1 MEHEL
6 RPVFDPVSLAVVGAS
21 EREGSLGRVVMQNI
35 VDGGFAGPL
44 YAVNPHYERVLD
56 VPCFPSMAHLPEPVD
71 LAVIVTP
78 AAAVPG
84 VIEDAGASGI
94 RAAVVLSAGFSES
107 GDSGRALEAAMLA
120 SARRHHLRLIGP
132 NCVGILRPGAKL
144 NATFSYQNAHPGRLA
159 LLSQSGA
166 ICTAILDWAP
176 AHNVGFSSV
185 VSMGIAAD
193 IGFGE
198 ALDFLASDSE
208 THAIL
213 LYIEGIRD
221 PQSFMSGL
229 RAAARVKPVIA
240 VKAGRHSGGARAAAS
255 HTGSI
260 VGTDDVFD
268 AALRRAGVVRVLE
281 LDQLFS
287 VAKILSSNKTVRG
300 DRLAIVTNAG
310 GPGVLAADRAS
321 DVGIRLA
328 DLSPATMQS
337 LGDVLPAHWSRGNPV
352 DVLGDASPRR
362 YQAAITAV
370 ADDPG
375 VDGLLVTFTPQAITA
390 PELIAEEVV
399 AMAPGVDKVL
409 LASWLGEQQVGPARA
424 ILERGGI
431 PHFATPEAAVEAFAA
446 VASYRR
452 NQELLFQTP
461 GPLAGLPVRNLKRAK
476 SIISTA
482 IAAGQK
488 ELRSV
493 EAREL
498 LAAYGVPVVRA
509 IRADSAARAVA
520 VANEVGYPVAMKID
534 SPDISHKT
542 DVGGVCLD
550 LANASEV
557 AAEFEGMLLR
567 VAERAPQAVISGVT
581 VEPMHTAVHG
591 RELLAGAMRDVAFG
605 AAVVF
610 GSGGTLVEVMRDRAI
625 ALPPLNEVIV
635 RDLVDQTRAS
645 QLLGSIRGNP
655 PADRKAVEAVLLAIS
670 QLVCDLPEVT
680 ELDINPLVANED
692 GVMAVD
698 ARVAIRP
705 VSPDAGRFEHLAIEP
720 YPEELLSEETLS
732 DGAHVTIRPIRP
744 EDAEAEQTFVR
755 TLSSA
760 SRTFRFRNG
769 LRELTPEMLVRFTQI
784 DYRREMA
791 LVAVGEHDEQRGV
804 ARYVVAPDQES
815 AEFAIVVSDQMQGK
829 GLGTLL
835 LRRLCEIASQ
845 RGLARIYGEVSYQN
859 TPMLE
864 LARELGFHTQH
875 LPDDPTIVRVEK
887 DLGAPPSS

>member
-6 RPVFDPVSLAVVGAS
+6 RPVFDPTSVAVVGAS

-35 VDGGFAGPL
+35 VEGGFSGPL
-44 YAVNPHYERVLD
+44 FAVNPHYERVFD
-56 VPCFPSMAHLPEPVD
+56 TPCVASMAQLPQPVD
-71 LAVIVTP
+71 LAVVVTP
-78 AAAVPG
+78 ASSVPG
-84 VIEDAGASGI
+84 VIEDAGASGV
-94 RAAVVLSAGFSES
+94 RAAVVLSAGFSEA
-107 GDSGRALEAAMLA
+107 GDEGRKLEAAMLA
-120 SARRHHLRLIGP
+120 SARKHHLRLIGP
-132 NCVGILRPGAKL
+132 NCVGILRPRAKL
-144 NATFSYQNAHPGRLA
+144 NATFSYQNANPGRLA

-176 AHNVGFSSV
+176 AHNIGFSSV

-208 THAIL
+208 TDAIL

-221 PQSFMSGL
+221 SQSFMSGL

-240 VKAGRHSGGARAAAS
+240 VKAGRHSGGAKAAAS

-287 VAKILSSNKTVRG
+287 VAQILSSNKSVRG

-321 DVGIRLA
+321 DVGIPLA
-328 DLSPATMQS
+328 DLAPQTMQS
-337 LGDVLPAHWSRGNPV
+337 LGEVLPPHWSRGNPV
-352 DVLGDASPRR
+352 DVLGDAPPSR
-362 YQAAITAV
+362 YEAAIRAV
-370 ADDPG
+370 AADPG
-375 VDGLLVTFTPQAITA
+375 VDGILVMFTPQAITA
-390 PELIAEEVV
+390 PELIAEQVV
-399 AMAPGVDKVL
+399 SMSPELNKVL
-409 LASWLGEQQVGPARA
+409 LSSWLGEQQVGPARA

-452 NQELLFQTP
+452 NQELLRQTP
-461 GPLAGLPVRNLKRAK
+461 GPVAGLRVRDLDRAR
-476 SIISTA
+476 SIVTSA
-482 IAAGQK
+482 VAAGQS
-488 ELRSV
+488 ELGSV

-498 LAAYGVPVVRA
+498 LEAYGVPVVRA
-509 IRADSAARAVA
+509 VRAESAARAVA
-520 VANEVGYPVAMKID
+520 IADEAGYPVAMKID

-542 DVGGVCLD
+542 DVGGVSLD
-550 LANASEV
+550 LANAGEV
-557 AAEFEGMLLR
+557 GAEFAAMLAR
-567 VAERAPQAVISGVT
+567 VGQRAPYASVNGVT
-581 VEPMHTAVHG
+581 IEPMHTPVHG

-610 GSGGTLVEVMRDRAI
+610 GAGGTLVELLRDRAI

-635 RDLVDQTRAS
+635 RDLVDQTRAA
-645 QLLGSIRGNP
+645 QLLGPLRGNP

-670 QLVCDLPEVT
+670 QLVCDFPEVI
-680 ELDINPLVANED
+680 ELDINPLVANEH

-705 VSPDAGRFEHLAIEP
+705 VPTGSGKFDHLAIEP
-720 YPEELLSEETLS
+720 YPEELRSEETLP
-732 DGAHVTIRPIRP
+732 DGSRVTVRPIRP
-744 EDAEAEQTFVR
+744 EDADAEQTFVR
-755 TLSSA
+755 TLSMR

-791 LVAVGEHDEQRGV
+791 LVAVGEHDEQLGV
-804 ARYVVAPDQES
+804 ARYVVAPDQVS
-815 AEFAIVVSDQMQGK
+815 AEFAIVVSDQLQGK

-835 LRRLCEIASQ
+835 LRRLCEIAHQ
-845 RGLARIYGEVSYQN
+845 RDLARIFGEVLRQN
-859 TPMLE
+859 SPMLD
-864 LARELGFHTQH
+864 LAQQQGFTSI
-875 LPDDPTIVRVEK
+875 PMVDDPTVILVEK
-887 DLGAPPSS
+887 DLRDR